1 MALPKPLAVVIFAAG
16 QGTRMKSNVL
26 KMLHK
31 AAGKPLLGHMI
42 DIARRLSPEKI
53 IVVVGHQAEAVKQTF
68 AGADDLS
75 FVLQA
80 ERLGTGHALKQ
91 AKPLLE
97 DFEGSILVLNGDGPL
112 LLKQQTLDNLLD
124 AQPEDG
130 MAVLTCHTGNPTG
143 LGRIVRDDSS
153 QVTAIVEE
161 KDADDTQRAIQ
172 EINTGIFIFNA
183 RVLTFLDKLS
193 NDNAQG
199 EYYITELVALYL
211 EAGLPVTALMRHDE
225 DELLNCLVND
235 RTQLAK
241 VERLLRDRIRN
252 HWLQAGVT
260 MIAPEQTFIDET
272 VTLAKDVILYPGVW
286 LIGNTHVGERAVIMP
301 HAVLT
306 DCQVEAGAVVAG
318 GHVSS
323 KQKLQ

>member
-1 MALPKPLAVVIFAAG
+1 
-16 QGTRMKSNVL
+16 MKSNLL

-42 DIARRLSPEKI
+42 DIARQLSPEKI
-53 IVVVGHQAEAVKQTF
+53 ILVVGHQAEAVKKTF
-68 AGADDLS
+68 ADADDLR

-91 AKPLLE
+91 AQPLLE
-97 DFEGSILVLNGDGPL
+97 GFEGSILVLNGDGPL
-112 LLKQQTLDNLLD
+112 LLKQQTLDDLLA

-130 MAVLTCHTGNPTG
+130 MAVLTCHTCNPTG
-143 LGRIVRDDSS
+143 LGRIVRSGNGE
-153 QVTAIVEE
+153 VTAIVEE
-161 KDADDTQRAIQ
+161 KDADATQRAIQ

-183 RVLTFLDKLS
+183 RVLEFLDALS

-211 EAGLPVTALMRHDE
+211 GAGLPVNALMRHDE

-235 RTQLAK
+235 RTQLAR
-241 VERLLRDRIRN
+241 VERLLRDRTRSR
-252 HWLQAGVT
+252 WLGAGVT

-272 VTLAKDVILYPGVW
+272 VTLEKDVILYPGVW
-286 LIGNTHVGERAVIMP
+286 LMGNTHVAEGAVIMP

-306 DCQVEAGAVVAG
+306 DCQVEASAVVAANQVLSG
-318 GHVSS
+318 EHV
-323 KQKLQ
+323 